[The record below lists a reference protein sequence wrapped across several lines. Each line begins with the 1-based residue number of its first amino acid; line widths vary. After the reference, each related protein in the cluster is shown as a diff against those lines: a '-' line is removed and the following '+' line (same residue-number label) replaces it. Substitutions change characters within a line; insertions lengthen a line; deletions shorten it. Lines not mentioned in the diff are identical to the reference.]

1 MSYYEELRNSLNV
14 LDESKSPRT
23 HIDDI
28 RDTINSIDE
37 RDPIAKMNDNI
48 QLKERLAYEEEQKL
62 ESEEEPTFGSETYRA
77 LVGGTRD
84 AAQGV
89 LNLQDYLTDKLAEK
103 LKYSIKFGDNDKDGE
118 LELSDFVSVKKLETD
133 EEVQE
138 YTSDDPLQLPEVD
151 KNETIA
157 GQIARDLTRFVVG
170 TVVFRGARVGL
181 LAKTPKVGK
190 VFKDPK
196 GPIKKF
202 GVNVLDGVGG
212 SQLVSAGDEGRLTDI
227 LAEIPELT
235 EVPGVNDAIEALKSN
250 PKDTELQSRFKM
262 AAEDAILA
270 FPVEI
275 GIRAAK
281 LLFRGSKDPIRKE
294 LGKTISKDTDTAVG
308 QEKAVNQTVDLLED
322 TGNSKALLPDPFFDK
337 GKIDS
342 TYVTYGGKV
351 QPEANIEINFK
362 NKEGKELFETVNDGV
377 EDLVNDISAKN
388 KIQMGTATGT
398 RASNEITLKRAKEL
412 GLGED
417 NFEEFFKSVGKASTP
432 ELVTAARQLFIAS
445 ADKVKSIA
453 DLVASGQGGTQAQGQ
468 LAKAVVRHR
477 AIQEKFLGLR
487 ANAGRTLQAFNI
499 PVGSNNAIRNK
510 QISELTAA
518 VLGGDISK
526 ISKAAQ
532 NLSSNT
538 DDTLNKLMK
547 DKFTDTNTDKINQLI
562 YFNYLSSPST
572 YLVNTVG
579 NLATQLYENLI
590 VTPAAAVVGAIRS
603 PFLKKPKD
611 KVYLRE
617 FVGRNVGASASL
629 LNATKNFFKTF
640 KDGDLPPE
648 LKRMSRSEYEE
659 IVGTGSKQGAG
670 IGRKIVSGVIRTPGA
685 VLLATDAFFK
695 TIAKSSFVYQQA
707 YRGAA
712 KKGLMLGTKEHSE
725 FVSNVIKKTPAELEK
740 AALEDAARVT
750 FTKDNKIASQ
760 VAKLKRIPV
769 IGNITAT
776 YLPFVR
782 TPLNLA
788 GYSLTNSFFALSNPA
803 VLRAIRKG
811 GAEADEAIAR
821 IVAGTGVIGLGTY
834 LASEGVVSGTGDGYK
849 LDMVKTQGLGYQDK
863 AVTIGDK
870 SYTYNRFDPFA
881 TPIGFGADINMIYQR
896 MGAIK
901 DTDKYATMEKYLL
914 TAISMT
920 GSSMWANIA
929 DKAMLT
935 GIAQLSKDIDQF
947 AKAVEGGTNTF
958 DYALNKFST
967 QAARAMTPNILRS
980 YGRTSDP
987 FVRDTYTALDVI
999 RDSIPFIRRDLPI
1012 RHDMFGRIM
1021 YLEQYGEQGLDED
1034 IKEVIGS
1041 ITREYTL
1048 KDDPFAQELVKMEYA
1063 HSRPSRKM
1071 SLQGFDGA
1079 RVELNLE
1086 QYSILE
1092 GYTGA
1097 QFHQYGLELIQTEA
1111 YKRAL
1116 PTEKKKMIADIKQAS
1131 NAYGKAMVL
1140 DSHGIELFKKAGLN
1154 YFKKRRETPYWEYLP
1169 KHLTKTYKNQQ
1180 ELPTKTD

>member
-1 MSYYEELRNSLNV
+1 MSYYEELRKGLNV
-14 LDESKSPRT
+14 LDEDEKPRT
-23 HIDDI
+23 YIDDL
-28 RDTINSIDE
+28 RDSINSEDE

-48 QLKERLAYEEEQKL
+48 QIKERLAYEEEQKL
-62 ESEEEPTFGSETYRA
+62 KSEEEPTFGSETYRA

-118 LELSDFVSVKKLETD
+118 LELSDFVSVKKLESD
-133 EEVQE
+133 KEVQE

-235 EVPGVNDAIEALKSN
+235 EVPGINDAIEALKTN
-250 PKDTELQSRFKM
+250 PNDTELQSRFKM

-275 GIRAAK
+275 GVRAAK

-294 LGKTISKDTDTAVG
+294 LGKTISKDTDSAVG
-308 QEKAVNQTVDLLED
+308 QEKAINQTVDLLED
-322 TGNSKALLPDPFFDK
+322 TGNSKALLPDPLFDELNI
-337 GKIDS
+337 GSANLKIKF
-342 TYVTYGGKV
+342 T
-351 QPEANIEINFK
+351 
-362 NKEGKELFETVNDGV
+362 NKDGKELFETVNDGV
-377 EDLVNDISAKN
+377 EDMIDKIFVSNQDIKIAAK
-388 KIQMGTATGT
+388 ATGT
-398 RASNEITLKRAKEL
+398 EASNVKTLERAKNL

-417 NFEEFFKSVGKASTP
+417 NFASFFKAAGKSSTP
-432 ELVTAARQLFIAS
+432 EYVTAARMLFIAS

-453 DLVASGQGGTQAQGQ
+453 DLIASGNGGAQAQGQ

-477 AIQEKFLGLR
+477 AIQEKLLGLK

-499 PVGSNNAIRNK
+499 PVGSNSDIRNK

-518 VLGGDISK
+518 VLGGDIST
-526 ISKAAQ
+526 INKATQ
-532 NLSSNT
+532 NLASNT
-538 DDTLNKLMK
+538 DETLNKLLK

-590 VTPAAAVVGAIRS
+590 VTPAAAVVGAVRS

-670 IGRKIVSGVIRTPGA
+670 IGRKIVSGIIRTPGA

-725 FVSNVIKKTPAELEK
+725 FVSNIIKKTPAELEK
-740 AALEDAARVT
+740 AALEDAARLT

-760 VAKLKRIPV
+760 VAKLKRVPV
-769 IGNITAT
+769 LGNITAT

-788 GYSLTNSFFALSNPA
+788 GYSLTNSFFALANPA
-803 VLRAIRKG
+803 IRRAIAKG

-821 IVAGTGVIGLGTY
+821 VIAGSGVIGLGTY

-881 TPIGFGADINMIYQR
+881 TPIGFGADIYMIYKK

-901 DTDKYATMEKYLL
+901 DTDKYATMEKYLN
-914 TAISMT
+914 TAVSMT
-920 GSSMWANIA
+920 ASSAWANIA

-1021 YLEQYGEQGLDED
+1021 YLEQYGKRGLDED

-1071 SLQGFDGA
+1071 SLQGFDGT
-1079 RVELNLE
+1079 RVDLNLE

-1116 PTEKKKMIADIKQAS
+1116 PPEKKKMIAGIKQAS

-1169 KHLTKTYKNQQ
+1169 EHLTKTYKNQQ

>member
-28 RDTINSIDE
+28 RDTINAIDE

-62 ESEEEPTFGSETYRA
+62 ESEKDPTFGSETYRA

-190 VFKDPK
+190 IFKDPK

-308 QEKAVNQTVDLLED
+308 KEKAVNQTVDLLED
-322 TGNSKALLPDPFFDK
+322 TGNSKALLPDPLFD
-337 GKIDS
+337 
-342 TYVTYGGKV
+342 
-351 QPEANIEINFK
+351 EANIGSANLKIKFT

-377 EDLVNDISAKN
+377 EDMVDNIFASNKDIKLGAK
-388 KIQMGTATGT
+388 ATGT
-398 RASNEITLKRAKEL
+398 RASNEETLKRAKEL

-417 NFEEFFKSVGKASTP
+417 NFEQFFKAAGKSSTP
-432 ELVTAARQLFIAS
+432 EYATAARMLFIAS

-453 DLVASGQGGTQAQGQ
+453 DLIASGNGGTQAQGQ

-477 AIQEKFLGLR
+477 AIQEKLLNLK

-499 PVGSNNAIRNK
+499 PVGSNSDIRNK

-518 VLGGDISK
+518 VLGGDIS
-526 ISKAAQ
+526 SVNKAVQ
-532 NLSSNT
+532 NLSNNT
-538 DDTLNKLMK
+538 DETLNKLLK

-685 VLLATDAFFK
+685 ILLATDAFFK

-712 KKGLMLGTKEHSE
+712 KKGLILGTKEHSE
-725 FVSNVIKKTPAELEK
+725 FVSNIIKKTPAELEK

-788 GYSLTNSFFALSNPA
+788 GYSLTNSFFALANPA
-803 VLRAIRKG
+803 IRRAIAKG

-821 IVAGTGVIGLGTY
+821 VIAGSGVIGLGTY

-881 TPIGFGADINMIYQR
+881 TPIGFGADIYMIYKK

-901 DTDKYATMEKYLL
+901 DTDKYASMEKYLN
-914 TAISMT
+914 TAVSMT
-920 GSSMWANIA
+920 ASSAWSNIA

-1021 YLEQYGEQGLDED
+1021 YLEQYSKQGLDED

-1071 SLQGFDGA
+1071 SLQGFDGT
-1079 RVELNLE
+1079 RVDLNLE

-1116 PTEKKKMIADIKQAS
+1116 PPEKKKMIADIKQAS

-1169 KHLTKTYKNQQ
+1169 EHLTKTYKNQQ

>member
-28 RDTINSIDE
+28 RDTINAINE

-48 QLKERLAYEEEQKL
+48 QLREKLAYEEEQKL
-62 ESEEEPTFGSETYRA
+62 ESEKEPTFGSETFRA

-250 PKDTELQSRFKM
+250 PNDTELQSRTKM
-262 AAEDAILA
+262 AFEDAILA

-275 GIRAAK
+275 GVRAAK

-294 LGKTISKDTDTAVG
+294 LGKTISKDTDTAIG

-322 TGNSKALLPDPFFDK
+322 TGNSKALLPDPFFDELNI
-337 GKIDS
+337 GSANLKIKF
-342 TYVTYGGKV
+342 T
-351 QPEANIEINFK
+351 

-377 EDLVNDISAKN
+377 EDMIDKIFISNKDIKLAAK
-388 KIQMGTATGT
+388 ATGT
-398 RASNEITLKRAKEL
+398 EASNVKTLERAKKL

-417 NFEEFFKSVGKASTP
+417 NFESFFKAAGKSSTP
-432 ELVTAARQLFIAS
+432 EYVTAARMLFIAS

-453 DLVASGQGGTQAQGQ
+453 DLVTKGNGGAQAQGQ

-477 AIQEKFLGLR
+477 AIQEKLLNLK

-499 PVGSNNAIRNK
+499 PVGSNSSIRNK

-526 ISKAAQ
+526 ISKATQ
-532 NLSSNT
+532 NLANNT
-538 DDTLNKLMK
+538 DDTLNKLIK

-590 VTPAAAVVGAIRS
+590 VTPASAVVGAIRS

-670 IGRKIVSGVIRTPGA
+670 IGRKILSGVIRTPGA
-685 VLLATDAFFK
+685 ILLATDAFFK

-712 KKGLMLGTKEHSE
+712 KKGLILGTKEHSE

-788 GYSLTNSFFALSNPA
+788 GYSLTNSFFALANPA
-803 VLRAIRKG
+803 IRRAIAKG

-821 IVAGTGVIGLGTY
+821 VIAGSGVIGLGTY

-881 TPIGFGADINMIYQR
+881 TPIGFGADIYMIYKK

-901 DTDKYATMEKYLL
+901 DTDKYASMEKYLN
-914 TAISMT
+914 TAVSMT
-920 GSSMWANIA
+920 ASSAWANIA

-935 GIAQLSKDIDQF
+935 GISQLSKDIDQF

-1021 YLEQYGEQGLDED
+1021 YLEQYGKQGLDED

-1180 ELPTKTD
+1180 ELPTKKD

>member
-1 MSYYEELRNSLNV
+1 MSV
-14 LDESKSPRT
+14 LDRLRETASKV
-23 HIDDI
+23 DDE
-28 RDTINSIDE
+28 DTNKPVSLLDKLRE
-37 RDPIAKMNDNI
+37 TANNTETRDPMAKMNDNI
-48 QLKERLAYEEEQKL
+48 QLKEKLAYEEEQKL

-118 LELSDFVSVKKLETD
+118 LELSDFVSVKKLESD
-133 EEVQE
+133 KEVQE

-181 LAKTPKVGK
+181 LARTPKVGK
-190 VFKDPK
+190 IFKDPK

-235 EVPGVNDAIEALKSN
+235 EVPGIKDAIEALKTN
-250 PKDTELQSRFKM
+250 PNDTELQSRFKM

-275 GIRAAK
+275 GVRAAK

-294 LGKTISKDTDTAVG
+294 LGKTISKDTDSAVG
-308 QEKAVNQTVDLLED
+308 QEKAINQTVDLLED
-322 TGNSKALLPDPFFDK
+322 TGNSKALLPDPLFDELNI
-337 GKIDS
+337 GSANLKIKF
-342 TYVTYGGKV
+342 T
-351 QPEANIEINFK
+351 
-362 NKEGKELFETVNDGV
+362 NKDGKELFETVNDGV
-377 EDLVNDISAKN
+377 EDMIDKIFVSNQDIKIAAK
-388 KIQMGTATGT
+388 ATGT
-398 RASNEITLKRAKEL
+398 EASNVKTLERAKNL

-417 NFEEFFKSVGKASTP
+417 NFASFFKAAGKSSTP
-432 ELVTAARQLFIAS
+432 EYVTAARMLFIAS

-453 DLVASGQGGTQAQGQ
+453 DLIASGNGGAQAQGQ

-477 AIQEKFLGLR
+477 AIQEKLLGLK

-499 PVGSNNAIRNK
+499 PVGSNSDIRNK

-518 VLGGDISK
+518 VLGGDIST
-526 ISKAAQ
+526 INKATQ
-532 NLSSNT
+532 NLASNT
-538 DDTLNKLMK
+538 DETLNKLLK

-670 IGRKIVSGVIRTPGA
+670 IGRKIVSGIIRTPGA

-712 KKGLMLGTKEHSE
+712 KKGLILGTKEHSE
-725 FVSNVIKKTPAELEK
+725 FVSNIIKKTPAELEK
-740 AALEDAARVT
+740 AALEDAARLT

-760 VAKLKRIPV
+760 VAKLKRVPV
-769 IGNITAT
+769 LGNITAT

-788 GYSLTNSFFALSNPA
+788 GYSLTNSFFALANPA
-803 VLRAIRKG
+803 IRRAIAKG

-821 IVAGTGVIGLGTY
+821 VIAGSGVIGLGTY

-881 TPIGFGADINMIYQR
+881 TPIGFGADIYMIYKK

-901 DTDKYATMEKYLL
+901 DTDKYATMEKYLN
-914 TAISMT
+914 TAVSMT
-920 GSSMWANIA
+920 ASSAWANIA

-1021 YLEQYGEQGLDED
+1021 YLEQYGKQGLDED

-1071 SLQGFDGA
+1071 SLQGFDGT
-1079 RVELNLE
+1079 RVDLNLE

-1116 PTEKKKMIADIKQAS
+1116 PPEKKKMIADIKQAS
-1131 NAYGKAMVL
+1131 NGYGKAMVL

-1169 KHLTKTYKNQQ
+1169 EHLTKTYKNQQ

>member
-1 MSYYEELRNSLNV
+1 
-14 LDESKSPRT
+14 
-23 HIDDI
+23 
-28 RDTINSIDE
+28 
-37 RDPIAKMNDNI
+37 MNDNI

-103 LKYSIKFGDNDKDGE
+103 LKYSIKFGDDDGE
-118 LELSDFVSVKKLETD
+118 VSLSDFVPNIKKLESD

-275 GIRAAK
+275 GVRAAK

-322 TGNSKALLPDPFFDK
+322 TGNSKALLPDPLFD
-337 GKIDS
+337 
-342 TYVTYGGKV
+342 
-351 QPEANIEINFK
+351 EANIGSANLKIKFT

-377 EDLVNDISAKN
+377 EDMVDNIFASNKDIKLGAK
-388 KIQMGTATGT
+388 ATGT
-398 RASNEITLKRAKEL
+398 RASNEETLKRAKEL

-417 NFEEFFKSVGKASTP
+417 NFEQFFKAAGKSSTP
-432 ELVTAARQLFIAS
+432 EYATAARMLFIAS

-453 DLVASGQGGTQAQGQ
+453 DLIASGNGGTQAQGQ

-477 AIQEKFLGLR
+477 AIQEKLLNLK

-499 PVGSNNAIRNK
+499 PVGSNSDIRNK

-518 VLGGDISK
+518 VLGGDIS
-526 ISKAAQ
+526 SVNKAVQ
-532 NLSSNT
+532 NLANNT
-538 DDTLNKLMK
+538 DETLNKLLK

-629 LNATKNFFKTF
+629 LNAAKNFLKTF

-685 VLLATDAFFK
+685 ILLATDALFK

-788 GYSLTNSFFALSNPA
+788 GYSLTNSFFALANPA
-803 VLRAIRKG
+803 IRRAIAKG

-821 IVAGTGVIGLGTY
+821 VIAGSGVIGLGTY

-863 AVTIGDK
+863 AVTIGNK

-881 TPIGFGADINMIYQR
+881 TPIGFGADIYMIYKK

-901 DTDKYATMEKYLL
+901 DTDKYASMEKYLN
-914 TAISMT
+914 TAVSMT
-920 GSSMWANIA
+920 ASSAWSNIA

-1021 YLEQYGEQGLDED
+1021 YLEQYGKQGLDED

-1079 RVELNLE
+1079 RVDLNLE

-1169 KHLTKTYKNQQ
+1169 EHLTKTYKNQQ

>member
-1 MSYYEELRNSLNV
+1 MSV
-14 LDESKSPRT
+14 LDRLRETASKV
-23 HIDDI
+23 DDE
-28 RDTINSIDE
+28 DTNKPVSLLDKLRE
-37 RDPIAKMNDNI
+37 TANNTETRDPIAKMNDNI

-118 LELSDFVSVKKLETD
+118 LELSDFVSVKKLESD
-133 EEVQE
+133 KEVQE

-181 LAKTPKVGK
+181 LARTPKVGK
-190 VFKDPK
+190 IFKDPK

-235 EVPGVNDAIEALKSN
+235 EVPGINDAIEALKTN
-250 PKDTELQSRFKM
+250 PNDTELQSRFKM

-275 GIRAAK
+275 GVRAAK

-294 LGKTISKDTDTAVG
+294 LGKTISKDTDGAVG
-308 QEKAVNQTVDLLED
+308 QEKAINQTVNLLED
-322 TGNSKALLPDPFFDK
+322 TGNSKALLPDPLFDELNI
-337 GKIDS
+337 GSANLKIKF
-342 TYVTYGGKV
+342 T
-351 QPEANIEINFK
+351 
-362 NKEGKELFETVNDGV
+362 NKDGKELFETVNDGV
-377 EDLVNDISAKN
+377 EDMIDKIFVSNQDIKIAAK
-388 KIQMGTATGT
+388 ATGT
-398 RASNEITLKRAKEL
+398 EASNVKTLERAKNL

-417 NFEEFFKSVGKASTP
+417 NFASFFKAAGKSSTP
-432 ELVTAARQLFIAS
+432 EYVTAARMLFIAS

-453 DLVASGQGGTQAQGQ
+453 DLIASGNGGAQAQGQ

-477 AIQEKFLGLR
+477 AIQEKLLGLK

-499 PVGSNNAIRNK
+499 PVGSNSDIRNK

-518 VLGGDISK
+518 VLGGDIST
-526 ISKAAQ
+526 INKATQ
-532 NLSSNT
+532 NLASNT
-538 DDTLNKLMK
+538 DETLNKLLK

-670 IGRKIVSGVIRTPGA
+670 IGRKIVSGIIRTPGA

-712 KKGLMLGTKEHSE
+712 KKGLILGTKEHSE
-725 FVSNVIKKTPAELEK
+725 FVSNIIKKTPAELEK
-740 AALEDAARVT
+740 AALEDAARLT

-760 VAKLKRIPV
+760 VAKLKRVPV
-769 IGNITAT
+769 LGNITAT

-788 GYSLTNSFFALSNPA
+788 GYSLTNSFFALANPA
-803 VLRAIRKG
+803 IRRAIAKG

-821 IVAGTGVIGLGTY
+821 VIAGSGVIGLGTY

-881 TPIGFGADINMIYQR
+881 TPIGFGADIYMIYKK

-901 DTDKYATMEKYLL
+901 DTDKYATMEKYLN
-914 TAISMT
+914 TAVSMT
-920 GSSMWANIA
+920 ASSAWANIA

-1021 YLEQYGEQGLDED
+1021 YLEQYGKQGLDED

-1071 SLQGFDGA
+1071 SLQGFDGT
-1079 RVELNLE
+1079 RVDLNLE

-1116 PTEKKKMIADIKQAS
+1116 PPEKKKMIADIKQAS
-1131 NAYGKAMVL
+1131 NGYGKAMVL

-1169 KHLTKTYKNQQ
+1169 EHLTKTYKNQQ
-1180 ELPTKTD
+1180 ELPIKTD

>member
-1 MSYYEELRNSLNV
+1 MSV
-14 LDESKSPRT
+14 LDRLRETANKV
-23 HIDDI
+23 DDEN
-28 RDTINSIDE
+28 INKPVSLLDKLRE
-37 RDPIAKMNDNI
+37 TANNTETRDPIAKMNEDI
-48 QLKERLAYEEEQKL
+48 QLKERLAYEEEKKL

-181 LAKTPKVGK
+181 LARTPKVGK
-190 VFKDPK
+190 IFKDPK
-196 GPIKKF
+196 GSIKKF

-322 TGNSKALLPDPFFDK
+322 TGNSKALLPDPLFD
-337 GKIDS
+337 
-342 TYVTYGGKV
+342 
-351 QPEANIEINFK
+351 EANIGSANLKIKFT

-377 EDLVNDISAKN
+377 EDMVDNIFASNKDIKLGAK
-388 KIQMGTATGT
+388 ATGT
-398 RASNEITLKRAKEL
+398 RASNEETLKRAKEL

-417 NFEEFFKSVGKASTP
+417 NFEKFFKAAGKSSTP
-432 ELVTAARQLFIAS
+432 EYATAARMLFIAS

-453 DLVASGQGGTQAQGQ
+453 DLIASGNGGTQAQGQ

-477 AIQEKFLGLR
+477 AIQEKLLNLK

-499 PVGSNNAIRNK
+499 PVGSNSDIRNK
-510 QISELTAA
+510 QVSELTAA
-518 VLGGDISK
+518 VLGGDIS
-526 ISKAAQ
+526 SVNKAVQ
-532 NLSSNT
+532 NLANNT
-538 DDTLNKLMK
+538 DETLNKLLK

-788 GYSLTNSFFALSNPA
+788 GYSLTNSFFALANPA
-803 VLRAIRKG
+803 IRRAIAKG

-821 IVAGTGVIGLGTY
+821 VIAGSGVIGLGTY

-863 AVTIGDK
+863 AVTIGNK

-881 TPIGFGADINMIYQR
+881 TPIGFGADIYMIYKK

-901 DTDKYATMEKYLL
+901 DTDKYATMEKYLN
-914 TAISMT
+914 TAVSMT
-920 GSSMWANIA
+920 ASSAWSNIA

-1021 YLEQYGEQGLDED
+1021 YLEQYGKQGLDED

-1079 RVELNLE
+1079 RVDLNLE

-1116 PTEKKKMIADIKQAS
+1116 PPEKKKMIADIKQAS

-1180 ELPTKTD
+1180 ELPTKND

>member
-1 MSYYEELRNSLNV
+1 MSV
-14 LDESKSPRT
+14 LDRLRETASKV
-23 HIDDI
+23 DDE
-28 RDTINSIDE
+28 DTNKPVSLLDKLRE
-37 RDPIAKMNDNI
+37 TANNTETRDPIAKMNDNI
-48 QLKERLAYEEEQKL
+48 QLKEKLAYEEEQKL

-118 LELSDFVSVKKLETD
+118 LELSDFVSVKKLESD
-133 EEVQE
+133 KEVQE

-181 LAKTPKVGK
+181 LARTPKVGK
-190 VFKDPK
+190 IFKDPK

-235 EVPGVNDAIEALKSN
+235 EVPGINDAIEALKTN
-250 PKDTELQSRFKM
+250 PNDTELQSRFKM

-275 GIRAAK
+275 GVRAAK

-294 LGKTISKDTDTAVG
+294 LGKTISKDTDSAVG
-308 QEKAVNQTVDLLED
+308 QEKAINQTVDLLED
-322 TGNSKALLPDPFFDK
+322 TGNSKALLPDPLFDELNI
-337 GKIDS
+337 GSANLKIKF
-342 TYVTYGGKV
+342 T
-351 QPEANIEINFK
+351 
-362 NKEGKELFETVNDGV
+362 NKDGKELFETVNDGV
-377 EDLVNDISAKN
+377 EDMIDKIFVSNQDIKIAAK
-388 KIQMGTATGT
+388 ATGT
-398 RASNEITLKRAKEL
+398 EASNVKTLERAKNL

-417 NFEEFFKSVGKASTP
+417 NFASFFKAAGKSSTP
-432 ELVTAARQLFIAS
+432 EYVTAARMLFIAS

-453 DLVASGQGGTQAQGQ
+453 DLIASGNGGAQAQGQ

-477 AIQEKFLGLR
+477 AIQEKLLGLK

-499 PVGSNNAIRNK
+499 PVGSNSDIRNK

-518 VLGGDISK
+518 VLGGDIST
-526 ISKAAQ
+526 INKATQ
-532 NLSSNT
+532 NLASNT
-538 DDTLNKLMK
+538 DETLNKLLK

-670 IGRKIVSGVIRTPGA
+670 IGRKIVSGIIRTPGA

-712 KKGLMLGTKEHSE
+712 KKGLILGTKEHSE
-725 FVSNVIKKTPAELEK
+725 FVSNIIKKTPAELEK
-740 AALEDAARVT
+740 AALEDAARLT

-760 VAKLKRIPV
+760 VAKLKRVPV
-769 IGNITAT
+769 LGNITAT

-788 GYSLTNSFFALSNPA
+788 GYSLTNSFFALANPA
-803 VLRAIRKG
+803 IRRAIAKG

-821 IVAGTGVIGLGTY
+821 VIAGSGVIGLGTY

-881 TPIGFGADINMIYQR
+881 TPVGFGADIYMIYKK

-901 DTDKYATMEKYLL
+901 DTDKYATMEKYLN
-914 TAISMT
+914 TAVSMT
-920 GSSMWANIA
+920 ASSAWANIA

-1021 YLEQYGEQGLDED
+1021 YLEQYGKQGLDED

-1071 SLQGFDGA
+1071 SLQGFDGT
-1079 RVELNLE
+1079 RVDLNLE

-1116 PTEKKKMIADIKQAS
+1116 PPEKKKMIADIKQAS

-1169 KHLTKTYKNQQ
+1169 EHLTKTYKNQQ
-1180 ELPTKTD
+1180 ELPIKTD

>member
-1 MSYYEELRNSLNV
+1 MSV
-14 LDESKSPRT
+14 LDNILQEIEDENKIKNTPVSVL
-23 HIDDI
+23 DDI
-28 RDTINSIDE
+28 LKEIEEGKDK
-37 RDPIAKMNDNI
+37 DPIAKMNDNI
-48 QLKERLAYEEEQKL
+48 QLKEKLAYEEQKKL
-62 ESEEEPTFGSETYRA
+62 ESEEEPTFLGETAKA
-77 LVGGTRD
+77 LVGGTID

-89 LNLQDYLTDKLAEK
+89 VNLQDYLTDAFAQKVPYYL
-103 LKYSIKFGDNDKDGE
+103 KFGDDDGKTE
-118 LELSDFVSVKKLETD
+118 FSDFIPTIEKRTEQET
-133 EEVQE
+133 EE
-138 YTSDDPLQLPEVD
+138 YISDDPLQLPNVD

-170 TVVFRGARVGL
+170 TVAFRGLRVGAL
-181 LAKTPKVGK
+181 TKIPKVGK

-196 GPIKKF
+196 GPKSKF
-202 GVNVLDGVGG
+202 AVNVLDAVGG
-212 SQLVSAGDEGRLTDI
+212 SQLVSSGDEGRLTDL
-227 LAEIPELT
+227 LAQIPELM
-235 EVPGVNDAIEALKSN
+235 EVPGISDGIEYLKSN
-250 PKDTELQSRFKM
+250 PEDTEAQSRFKM
-262 AAEDAILA
+262 AVEDAILA

-275 GIRAAK
+275 GIKAAK
-281 LLFRGSKDPIRKE
+281 VMFRGSKDPVRKE
-294 LGKTISKDTDTAVG
+294 AVNNLIKG
-308 QEKAVNQTVDLLED
+308 AQPAIDKENAVNQTVDLLEN
-322 TGNSKALLPDPFFDK
+322 TGNSKALLPDPLFDK

-351 QPEANIEINFK
+351 QPEANIEISFK

-417 NFEEFFKSVGKASTP
+417 NFQEFFKSVGKSSTP

-499 PVGSNNAIRNK
+499 PVGSNNELRNK

-518 VLGGDISK
+518 VLGGDISA

-532 NLSSNT
+532 NLSKNT
-538 DDTLNKLMK
+538 DEALNKLMK

-579 NLATQLYENLI
+579 NAATQLYENLI
-590 VTPAAAVVGAIRS
+590 VTPTSAIVGAIRS
-603 PFLKKPKD
+603 PFIKKPKD
-611 KVYLRE
+611 KVYFSE
-617 FVGRNVGASASL
+617 TVGRSVGSAMSL
-629 LNATKNFFKTF
+629 AEAGKNFFRTF
-640 KDGDLPPE
+640 RDGDLPPE

-659 IVGTGSKQGAG
+659 IVGVGAGKDAG
-670 IGRKIVSGVIRTPGA
+670 IGRRLVGGVIRTPGA
-685 VLLATDAFFK
+685 ILLATDALFK
-695 TIAKSSFVYQQA
+695 TMAKSSFVYQQA

-712 KKGLMLGTKEHSE
+712 KKGLVVGTKEHSE
-725 FVSNVIKKTPAELEK
+725 FVADIIKKKPAELEK
-740 AALEDAARVT
+740 AALEDAARLT
-750 FTKDNKIASQ
+750 FTKDNKIAAQ
-760 VAKLKRIPV
+760 VAKLKRVPV
-769 IGNITAT
+769 LGNITAT

-788 GYSLTNSFFALSNPA
+788 GYSLTNSFFALANPA
-803 VLRAIRKG
+803 VRRAIAKG

-821 IVAGTGVIGLGTY
+821 IVAGSGVIGLGTY
-834 LASEGVVSGTGDGYK
+834 LASQGVISGTGDGYK
-849 LDMVKTQGLGYQDK
+849 LDTVKTQGLGYQDK
-863 AVTIGDK
+863 AITIGNK
-870 SYTYNRFDPFA
+870 TYTYNRFDPFA
-881 TPIGFGADINMIYQR
+881 TPIGFGADLYMIYQR

-901 DTDKYATMEKYLL
+901 DTDKYATLEKYMK
-914 TAISMT
+914 TAVSMT
-920 GSSMWANIA
+920 ASSAWANIA

-935 GIAQLSKDIDQF
+935 GIAQLAKDIEQF
-947 AKAVEGGTNTF
+947 NKAIEGGTNTF

-967 QAARAMTPNILRS
+967 QVARASTPNILRA

-987 FVRDTYTALDVI
+987 FIRDTYTALDVI

-1012 RHDMFGRIM
+1012 RYDMFGRLM
-1021 YLEQYGEQGLDED
+1021 YIEQYGEEGLDND
-1034 IKEVIGS
+1034 IKQVITS
-1041 ITREYTL
+1041 ITREYSL
-1048 KDDPFAQELVKMEYA
+1048 KDDPFAKELVKIEYA

-1071 SLQGFDGA
+1071 SLEGFDGT
-1079 RVELNLE
+1079 RVELDLE

-1097 QFHQYGLELIQTEA
+1097 QFHQYGLELIQTEP

-1116 PTEKKKMIADIKQAS
+1116 PFEKKKMIAQIKQAS
-1131 NAYGKAMVL
+1131 NAYGKTMVL
-1140 DSHGIELFKKAGLN
+1140 DTHGVELFKKAGLN
-1154 YFKKRRETPYWEYLP
+1154 YFERRRETPYWEYLP
-1169 KHLTKTYKNQQ
+1169 GHLTKTYKNQQ
-1180 ELPTKTD
+1180 ELPTQSN

>member
-1 MSYYEELRNSLNV
+1 MSV
-14 LDESKSPRT
+14 LDRLRETANKV
-23 HIDDI
+23 DDEN
-28 RDTINSIDE
+28 INKPVSLLDKLRE
-37 RDPIAKMNDNI
+37 TANNTETRDPIAKMNDNI

-103 LKYSIKFGDNDKDGE
+103 LKYSVKFGDNNKNGE
-118 LELSDFVSVKKLETD
+118 LELSDFISVKKLETD

-181 LAKTPKVGK
+181 LARTPKVGK
-190 VFKDPK
+190 IFKDPK

-202 GVNVLDGVGG
+202 GVNILDGVGG

-235 EVPGVNDAIEALKSN
+235 EVPGINDAIEALKTN
-250 PKDTELQSRFKM
+250 PNDTELQSRFKM
-262 AAEDAILA
+262 AAEDAIIA

-275 GIRAAK
+275 GVRAAK

-294 LGKTISKDTDTAVG
+294 LGKTISKDTDAAIG
-308 QEKAVNQTVDLLED
+308 QEKAINQTVNLLED
-322 TGNSKALLPDPFFDK
+322 TGNSKALLPDPLFDELNI
-337 GKIDS
+337 GSANLKIKF
-342 TYVTYGGKV
+342 T
-351 QPEANIEINFK
+351 

-377 EDLVNDISAKN
+377 EDMIDKIFVSNQDIKIAAK
-388 KIQMGTATGT
+388 ATGT
-398 RASNEITLKRAKEL
+398 EASNVKTLERAKGL

-417 NFEEFFKSVGKASTP
+417 NFASFFKAAGKSSTP
-432 ELVTAARQLFIAS
+432 EYVTAARMLFIAS

-453 DLVASGQGGTQAQGQ
+453 NLIANGNGGAQAQGQ

-477 AIQEKFLGLR
+477 AIQEKLLGLK

-499 PVGSNNAIRNK
+499 PVGSNSDIRNK

-518 VLGGDISK
+518 VLGGDIST
-526 ISKAAQ
+526 INKATQ
-532 NLSSNT
+532 NLASNT
-538 DDTLNKLMK
+538 DETLNKLLK

-590 VTPAAAVVGAIRS
+590 VTPASAVVSAIRS

-629 LNATKNFFKTF
+629 LNATKNFLKTF

-659 IVGTGSKQGAG
+659 IVGTGAKQGAG
-670 IGRKIVSGVIRTPGA
+670 IGRKIVSGIIRTPGA

-712 KKGLMLGTKEHSE
+712 KKGLILGTKEHSE
-725 FVSNVIKKTPAELEK
+725 FVSNIIKKTPAELEK
-740 AALEDAARVT
+740 AALEDAARLT

-760 VAKLKRIPV
+760 VAKLKRVPV
-769 IGNITAT
+769 LGNITAT

-788 GYSLTNSFFALSNPA
+788 GYSLTNSFFALANPA
-803 VLRAIRKG
+803 IRRAIAKG

-821 IVAGTGVIGLGTY
+821 VIAGSGVIGLGTY

-881 TPIGFGADINMIYQR
+881 TPIGFGADIYMIYKK

-901 DTDKYATMEKYLL
+901 DTDKYANMEKYLN
-914 TAISMT
+914 TAVSMT
-920 GSSMWANIA
+920 ASSAWANIA

-967 QAARAMTPNILRS
+967 QAARAMTPNILRA
-980 YGRTSDP
+980 YGRASDP

-1012 RHDMFGRIM
+1012 RHDIFGRIM
-1021 YLEQYGEQGLDED
+1021 YLEQYGEQGLDSD
-1034 IKEVIGS
+1034 IVEVIGS
-1041 ITREYTL
+1041 ITREYSL

-1071 SLQGFDGA
+1071 SLEGFDGS

-1111 YKRAL
+1111 YKRAR
-1116 PTEKKKMIADIKQAS
+1116 PPEKKKMIADIKQAS

-1169 KHLTKTYKNQQ
+1169 EHLTKTYKNQQ